1 MRPLFRGRSGLQMIA
16 GAAGVAA
23 VLAAIPPASASDH
36 ATASTP
42 TPTHRI
48 ATATAIVKEDSGGSP
63 SRTVTLLTGDRV
75 TLTPGGSGP
84 AALTVEGPDG
94 GRADAR
100 ITTRGG
106 DTYVYPAAAERYVAA
121 GLLDTDL
128 FNVTRL
134 IADGYDDARSQ
145 GLPVILT
152 YASDARRRLAV
163 PSLPEGA
170 TGARALTSIGGT
182 AVTER
187 HDRAADFWADLTRQA
202 PARSAARTA
211 TTGGTARAAA
221 AGTALT
227 GDVRKVWLDGKVEA
241 DLADSVAQI
250 GAPEVWADGDTGQGV
265 DVAVL
270 DTGYDTGHPDLD
282 GVVTSSRSFVPGE
295 DVTDHHGHGT
305 HVASTIAGNGAAS
318 GGKEKGVAPGVRLH
332 VGKVLNNAGSGT
344 DSWIISGMEW
354 AARDAK
360 ARVVSLSLGSDR
372 PSDGTDP
379 MSQAVN
385 ELSAETGALF
395 TIAAGNAGPG
405 EATVAAPGAA
415 DAALTVGAV
424 DSADTVADFSS
435 RGPRFRDDA
444 LKPEVTAPGV
454 DILAARS
461 QYATFGSGPYATLS
475 GTSMATPHVA
485 GVAALVA
492 ARHPDWSGATIKN
505 ALVSTAEP
513 TPATPADAGGN
524 GRVDAV
530 AATGSAL
537 VATGVADAGIHSLGG
552 APGETAT
559 RTVEWT
565 NPGDSPVTLT
575 ARVDAPDAPEGLFVL
590 TDRRL
595 TVPAHGTASTTVT
608 TVLDRAPA
616 GGRWTGHVE
625 ATVDGEVVTRTLLA
639 VSTREEMHHLRVH
652 VTDRAGDP
660 VSDLVMYQRK
670 GDEYAQAAYSDLD
683 GTLDAVVPSGTYT
696 VWTWIAVRGTHGE
709 SSFGRA
715 LMARTGVEMRGADT
729 DAALDG
735 TKLRRTEV
743 VTPRTSTDSDIR
755 MDFSQSF
762 KDGTPAVTDT
772 VTVGDG
778 FDSVWAL
785 PVAKPAGGDL
795 AYTVRWRM
803 QQPLLALT
811 SGSQEFDDLWLQP
824 GSGRPAEGTRTL
836 PAVFAGDG
844 TAAEYAA
851 AGAKGKVAVVR
862 YAQPADDDDDDERS
876 ATTDATDD
884 QYTAAQKAGV
894 ALLVV
899 VNDLGGR
906 LREPVRRTDLVIA
919 GISHTEGETLIGRIQ
934 DSRSGSVPM
943 RVAGHAETDYLYDL
957 VHTWHGGIPA
967 TQRYAPAEHRLA
979 RVDVGFRAE
988 PGTEVDEFR
997 YDIQPY
1003 LGMKVGGQRL
1013 STAGAERTDW
1023 VTPAG
1028 EATWME
1034 EASNGIRS
1042 IQFSG
1047 QVGYPAG
1054 RTTDVQWFGPVEHP
1068 RINESQQLPQRS
1080 GDWLEV
1086 TVPGWGDGGP
1096 GHVGVVGPGT
1106 TSEVNAL
1113 YRDGTLVT
1121 RTDGPWLG
1129 TDVPGGS
1136 ARYRLVTSTERT
1148 EGYPYSTATRTEW
1161 AFSSATPHGDAAQ
1174 TLPLLQL
1181 DYGIATRADGTAR
1194 RDAELVVTPSQLP
1207 GVSRAPLRTDSV
1219 EVSYDD
1225 GRTWRRT
1232 AQRAAGSG
1240 AARVRL
1246 DGPRGAAFL
1255 SLRVRASDTRG
1266 NTVTQ
1271 TVVRATG
1278 LG

>member
-1 MRPLFRGRSGLQMIA
+1 MRPLFRSRSGLQVIA

-23 VLAAIPPASASDH
+23 VLMAIPPASASDH
-36 ATASTP
+36 PTASTP
-42 TPTHRI
+42 LPTLR
-48 ATATAIVKEDSGGSP
+48 TATAGSAPGGSP

-100 ITTRGG
+100 ITTRDG

-152 YASDARRRLAV
+152 YATDARRRLAA
-163 PSLPEGA
+163 PALPEGA

-182 AVTER
+182 ALTEN
-187 HDRAADFWADLTRQA
+187 HDRAADFWADLTRQ
-202 PARSAARTA
+202 PSARSTA
-211 TTGGTARAAA
+211 KGTAKLAEAADAAA
-221 AGTALT
+221 DRPALT

-250 GAPEVWADGDTGQGV
+250 GAPEVWAGGDTGQGV

-282 GVVTSSRSFVPGE
+282 GVVADSRSFVPGE

-332 VGKVLNNAGSGT
+332 VGKVLNNAGSGS

-385 ELSAETGALF
+385 QLSAATGALF

-424 DSADTVADFSS
+424 DASDTVADFSS

-513 TPATPADAGGN
+513 TPANPADAGGN

-552 APGETAT
+552 APGETVT
-559 RTVEWT
+559 RAVQWT
-565 NPGDSPVTLT
+565 NPGDTPLTLT
-575 ARVDAPDAPEGLFVL
+575 ARVDAPDAPEGLFAL
-590 TDRRL
+590 TDRQL
-595 TVPAHGTASTTVT
+595 TVPAHGTAATTVT
-608 TVLDRAPA
+608 TALDRAPA

-625 ATVDGEVVTRTLLA
+625 AAVDGKVVTRTLLA

-696 VWTWIAVRGTHGE
+696 VWSWIAVRGVHGE

-715 LMARTGVEMRGADT
+715 LLARTGVEMRGADT
-729 DAALDG
+729 DAVLDG

-743 VTPRTSTDSDIR
+743 VTPRTSTASDIR
-755 MDFSQSF
+755 MDLSQSF
-762 KDGTPAVTDT
+762 KDGTPAITDT

-785 PVAKPAGGDL
+785 PTAKPSSGDL

-803 QQPLLALT
+803 QQPLLALS
-811 SGSQEFDDLWLQP
+811 SGPQEFDDLWLQP
-824 GSGRPAEGTRTL
+824 GSGRPADGTRTL
-836 PAVFAGDG
+836 PAVFAGNG
-844 TAAEYAA
+844 TPAEYAA

-862 YAQPADDDDDDERS
+862 YVQPADDDDRS
-876 ATTDATDD
+876 TATAATDD

-906 LREPVRRTDLVIA
+906 LREPVRRTGLVIA
-919 GISHTEGETLIGRIQ
+919 GVSHTEGETLIGRIQ
-934 DSRSGSVPM
+934 GSRTGSVPM

-957 VHTWHGGIPA
+957 VHTWRGGIPA
-967 TQRYAPAEHRLA
+967 TQRYAPAENRLA
-979 RVDVGFRAE
+979 RVDVGFRNE

-1003 LGMKVGGQRL
+1003 LGVKVGGQRL

-1047 QVGYPAG
+1047 RVGYPAG

-1086 TVPGWGDGGP
+1086 TVPGWGDGGRD
-1096 GHVGVVGPGT
+1096 HTGVAGPGT
-1106 TSEVNAL
+1106 TSEANAL
-1113 YRDGTLVT
+1113 YRDGSLVT
-1121 RTDGPWLG
+1121 STDGTWLG
-1129 TDVPGGS
+1129 TDLPGAA
-1136 ARYRLVTSTERT
+1136 ARYRLVTTTGRT
-1148 EGYPYSTATRTEW
+1148 EGYSYSTATRTEW
-1161 AFSSATPHGDAAQ
+1161 AFTSATPHGEGAR

-1225 GRTWRRT
+1225 GRTWRK
-1232 AQRAAGSG
+1232 ASLRAAGSG

-1246 DGPRGAAFL
+1246 DAPRGAAFL

>member
-1 MRPLFRGRSGLQMIA
+1 MRPLFRGRSGLQSIA

-23 VLAAIPPASASDH
+23 VLMVIPPASASDH
-36 ATASTP
+36 ATAP
-42 TPTHRI
+42 TPTKR
-48 ATATAIVKEDSGGSP
+48 TATVKGAPSGSP

-84 AALTVEGPDG
+84 ASLTVEGPDG

-100 ITTRGG
+100 ITTQGG

-134 IADGYDDARSQ
+134 IADGYDDGRSH

-152 YASDARRRLAV
+152 YASDARRRLAA
-163 PSLPEGA
+163 PALPEGA

-182 AVTER
+182 ALTES

-202 PARSAARTA
+202 PARTAAKATA
-211 TTGGTARAAA
+211 TTAAKAAA
-221 AGTALT
+221 DRPALT
-227 GDVRKVWLDGKVEA
+227 GDVRKVWLDGKVSA

-250 GAPEVWADGDTGQGV
+250 GAPEVWAGGDTGQGV

-282 GVVTSSRSFVPGE
+282 GVVADSRSFVPGQ

-332 VGKVLNNAGSGT
+332 VGKVLDNAGSGS

-385 ELSAETGALF
+385 QLSAETGALF

-424 DSADTVADFSS
+424 DASDTVADFSS

-513 TPATPADAGGN
+513 TPANPADAGGN

-530 AATGSAL
+530 AATGSTL

-552 APGETAT
+552 APGETVT
-559 RTVEWT
+559 RTIEWT
-565 NPGDSPVTLT
+565 NPGDNPLTLS
-575 ARVDAPDAPEGLFVL
+575 ARVDAPDAPEGLFSL
-590 TDRRL
+590 TERQL

-616 GGRWTGHVE
+616 GGRYTGQVE
-625 ATVDGEVVTRTLLA
+625 ATVDGKVVTRTLLA

-715 LMARTGVEMRGADT
+715 LLAKTGVQMRGTDT
-729 DAALDG
+729 DAVLDG

-762 KDGTPAVTDT
+762 KDGTPAITDT

-785 PVAKPAGGDL
+785 PVGKPAGGDL

-811 SGSQEFDDLWLQP
+811 AGSQEFDDLWLQP

-862 YAQPADDDDDDERS
+862 YVQPPDDDDDDEDERS
-876 ATTDATDD
+876 AATAAADD

-934 DSRSGSVPM
+934 DSRTGSVPM
-943 RVAGHAETDYLYDL
+943 RVAGHAETGYLYDL
-957 VHTWHGGIPA
+957 VRTWHGGIPA
-967 TQRYAPAEHRLA
+967 SRRYAPAERDLA
-979 RVDVGFRAE
+979 RVDVGFRNE

-1003 LGMKVGGQRL
+1003 LGVKVGGQRL

-1042 IQFSG
+1042 MQFSG
-1047 QVGYPAG
+1047 LAGYPAG
-1054 RTTDVQWFGPVEHP
+1054 RTTHVQWFGPVEHP
-1068 RINESQQLPQRS
+1068 RINESQQLPQRT
-1080 GDWLEV
+1080 GDRLEV
-1086 TVPGWGDGGP
+1086 TVPGWGDGGRDHA
-1096 GHVGVVGPGT
+1096 GIVGPGS
-1106 TSEVNAL
+1106 TSQVNEL
-1113 YRDGTLVT
+1113 YRNGTLVT
-1121 RTDGPWLG
+1121 RTDGTWLG
-1129 TDVPGGS
+1129 TDLPGAS

-1161 AFSSATPHGDAAQ
+1161 AFSSATPHGDGAR
-1174 TLPLLQL
+1174 TLPLPQL
-1181 DYGIATRADGTAR
+1181 DYGITTRADGTAR

-1207 GVSRAPLRTDSV
+1207 GVARASLRTDSV

-1225 GRTWRRT
+1225 GRTWRKSSLRS
-1232 AQRAAGSG
+1232 AGSG

-1246 DGPRGAAFL
+1246 DAPRGAAFL

-1271 TVVRATG
+1271 TVLRATG
-1278 LG
+1278 LA